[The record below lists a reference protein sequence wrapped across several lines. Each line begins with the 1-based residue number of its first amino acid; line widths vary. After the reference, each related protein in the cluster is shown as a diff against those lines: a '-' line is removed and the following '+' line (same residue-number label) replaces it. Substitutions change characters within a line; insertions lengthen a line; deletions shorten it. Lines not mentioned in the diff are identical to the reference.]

1 MSGVFAF
8 QSLGSSQGMIL
19 QSRISARLQQI
30 FLWSSSSVFVFAMIG
45 FVFDANFKP
54 LWLLGHLVFFA
65 VIYGANHFLYRR
77 YSVKSTGFFLTVC
90 ALQVIFALYQEQVFW
105 TQYALGGVIYGIC
118 VIPLLFVIATNLGL
132 TGLLID
138 LFLSGILISLSF
150 QHGLGAG
157 LIVAFASGLATLIG
171 FMCYQLFREFASLQ
185 DELERNATTDALTK
199 IGNRRALEQDFERY
213 QAIGRRKG
221 MQLVLSSWD
230 VDGLKRIND
239 EQGHRAGDQYLLR
252 CVRALQHATRK
263 GDGLYRTGGDEFVG
277 LHLGLTAGTPIVE
290 RVRGE
295 FFNVSV
301 GFSVFTQESLD
312 RALSDADAQMYAEK
326 RHRKNKSGRA
336 TGEYYARNKAATRAS
351 SEDRLSRSTGIEIN
365 VHTTG
370 IDISVRNT
378 GEMPVNIT
386 KDHDVGRLTLEP
398 DLDTNITLELD
409 PRDLHARL
417 ETTEKPN

>member
-1 MSGVFAF
+1 MNLQAGI
-8 QSLGSSQGMIL
+8 SS
-19 QSRISARLQQI
+19 RLHQI
-30 FLWSSSSVFVFAMIG
+30 FLWSSSSVFAFAMIG
-45 FVFDANFKP
+45 FVFDHSFKP
-54 LWLLGHLVFFA
+54 FWLLGHLAFFGGIFA
-65 VIYGANHFLYRR
+65 ANHFLYKH
-77 YSVKSTGFFLTVC
+77 YSVKSAGFFLTVC
-90 ALQVIFALYQEQVFW
+90 ALQVIFALYQQQAVWSE
-105 TQYALGGVIYGIC
+105 YSLGGIIYAIC
-118 VIPLLFVIATNLGL
+118 AIPLLFAIATNLGFA
-132 TGLLID
+132 GLLID
-138 LFLSGILISLSF
+138 LFLSGILIPLAF
-150 QHGLGAG
+150 RHGLGVG
-157 LIVAFASGLATLIG
+157 LSLIFASSLGTMMG
-171 FMCYQLFREFASLQ
+171 FLCYQLFQQFASVQ
-185 DELERNATTDALTK
+185 HELERNATTDALTK

-263 GDGLYRTGGDEFVG
+263 GDSLYRTGGDEFVG

-290 RVRGE
+290 RVRSE

-326 RHRKNKSGRA
+326 RDRKNKSGRGK
-336 TGEYYARNKAATRAS
+336 GEYSNQNKATRATS
-351 SEDRLSRSTGIEIN
+351 DDRLLRSTGIEIN

-378 GEMPVNIT
+378 GEIPVNIT
-386 KDHDVGRLTLEP
+386 KDHDVGRLTLTPE
-398 DLDTNITLELD
+398 LDTNITLELD
-409 PRDLHARL
+409 PRDLHGRL
-417 ETTEKPN
+417 GTTEKPN

>member
-1 MSGVFAF
+1 MN
-8 QSLGSSQGMIL
+8 L
-19 QSRISARLQQI
+19 QSGISVRLHQI
-30 FLWSSSSVFVFAMIG
+30 FLWSSSSVFVFAMVG
-45 FVFDANFKP
+45 FILDANFKP
-54 LWLLGHLVFFA
+54 FWLLGHLAFFG
-65 VIYGANHFLYRR
+65 VIFAANHFLFKR
-77 YSVKSTGFFLTVC
+77 YSVKSAGFFLTVC
-90 ALQVIFALYQEQVFW
+90 VVQVIFALYQQQSFW
-105 TQYALGGVIYGIC
+105 VEYSLGGVIYGIC
-118 VIPLLFVIATNLGL
+118 VIPLLFVIATNLGFV
-132 TGLLID
+132 GLLID

-157 LIVAFASGLATLIG
+157 LIVAFASGLATIIG
-171 FMCYQLFREFASLQ
+171 FMCYQLFQEFSNVQ
-185 DELERNATTDALTK
+185 FELERNATTDALTK

-290 RVRGE
+290 RVRSE

-301 GFSVFTQESLD
+301 GFSIFTQETLD
-312 RALSDADAQMYAEK
+312 KALSDADAQMYAEK
-326 RHRKNKSGRA
+326 RHRKGKSGRG
-336 TGEYYARNKAATRAS
+336 TGEYYAQNKAATRGGT
-351 SEDRLSRSTGIEIN
+351 EDWLLRSTGIEIN
-365 VHTTG
+365 VHNTG

-386 KDHDVGRLTLEP
+386 KDHDVGRLTLQP

-409 PRDLHARL
+409 PRDLHGL
-417 ETTEKPN
+417 LGGTEKPN

>member
-1 MSGVFAF
+1 MN
-8 QSLGSSQGMIL
+8 L
-19 QSRISARLQQI
+19 QSGISDRLQQI
-30 FLWSSSSVFVFAMIG
+30 FLWSSSSVFVFAMVG
-45 FVFDANFKP
+45 FILDPSFKP
-54 LWLLGHLVFFA
+54 LWLLGHLAFFGVTFA
-65 VIYGANHFLYRR
+65 VNHFLYQR

-90 ALQVIFALYQEQVFW
+90 ALQVIFALYQQQAFW

-118 VIPLLFVIATNLGL
+118 VIPLLFVIATNLGFV
-132 TGLLID
+132 GLLID

-157 LIVAFASGLATLIG
+157 LIVTFASGLATMIG
-171 FMCYQLFREFASLQ
+171 FMCYQLFQEFASVQ
-185 DELERNATTDALTK
+185 FELERNATTDALTK

-290 RVRGE
+290 RVRNE
-295 FFNVSV
+295 FANVSV
-301 GFSVFTQESLD
+301 GFSVLTQESLD

-326 RHRKNKSGRA
+326 RHRKGKSGRN
-336 TGEYYARNKAATRAS
+336 TSEYYARDTAATRAS
-351 SEDRLSRSTGIEIN
+351 SEDWLLRSTGIEIN

-370 IDISVRNT
+370 IDISLRNT

-386 KDHDVGRLTLEP
+386 KDHDVGRLTLTP
-398 DLDTNITLELD
+398 DMDLSKTLELD
-409 PRDLHARL
+409 PRDIHASHSVVKK
-417 ETTEKPN
+417 TN

>member
-1 MSGVFAF
+1 MN
-8 QSLGSSQGMIL
+8 L
-19 QSRISARLQQI
+19 QSGISARLHQI
-30 FLWSSSSVFVFAMIG
+30 FLWSSASVFVLAMIG
-45 FVFDANFKP
+45 FVFDHGFKP
-54 LWLLGHLVFFA
+54 FWLLGHLVFFG
-65 VIYGANHFLYRR
+65 VIVALNQFLFRR
-77 YSVKSTGFFLTVC
+77 YSVKSAGFFLTAC
-90 ALQVIFALYQEQVFW
+90 TLQVVLALYQQQAFW
-105 TQYALGGVIYGIC
+105 VESSLGGIIYGIC
-118 VIPLLFVIATNLGL
+118 AIPLLFTISTNLGFI
-132 TGLLID
+132 GLMLD
-138 LFLSGILISLSF
+138 LFLSGILIFLAF
-150 QHGLGAG
+150 QQSQGAG
-157 LIVAFASGLATLIG
+157 LTVLFASSLASLIG
-171 FMCYQLFREFASLQ
+171 YMCYQLFREFASVQ
-185 DELERNATTDALTK
+185 FELERNATTDALTK

-252 CVRALQHATRK
+252 CVKALQHATRK

-290 RVRGE
+290 RVRSE

-312 RALSDADAQMYAEK
+312 KALSDADAQMYAEK
-326 RHRKNKSGRA
+326 RNRKNKSGRG
-336 TGEYYARNKAATRAS
+336 TGEYYVQNKAATRAGN
-351 SEDRLSRSTGIEIN
+351 EDWLLRSTGIEIN

-409 PRDLHARL
+409 PRDLNARPG
-417 ETTEKPN
+417 TTEKPN